1 MWARS
6 FGARVSP
13 NLTKSTTHVVAHK
26 DRRTSKVRQAARH
39 PSIKIVATSWLLE
52 CFVQWIAAPEDPH
65 AIKVE
70 SDEHDPHGSL
80 PFEELEEASILTPS
94 EDGDA
99 DDAILP
105 SEVEEADEEPNS
117 PVLDILENVEWG
129 DLEDE
134 MKDFYD
140 SEDETEAD
148 DDDDGHDE
156 GMESDV
162 SGKSGRSSR
171 STSSRK
177 AKRKRMTESINGD
190 YEEAGE
196 STSALQKRR
205 KMAAERTTGLA
216 NVETL
221 ENPSGLPSPDTTGPE
236 EDAAEKVR
244 SVSNGA
250 ADEVGDDDD
259 DFEQAMMAEFEKDSD
274 DED

>member
-1 MWARS
+1 M
-6 FGARVSP
+6 SP

-39 PSIKIVATSWLLE
+39 PNIKIVATSWLLE
-52 CFVQWIAAPEDPH
+52 CFVQWVAAPEGPH

-70 SDEHDPHGSL
+70 SDEHDPHDSL
-80 PFEELEEASILTPS
+80 PFEELEEASMLTPS
-94 EDGDA
+94 EDGGG

-148 DDDDGHDE
+148 DDDEGNDE
-156 GMESDV
+156 GMESDA
-162 SGKSGRSSR
+162 SGKSGRSSQ

-177 AKRKRMTESINGD
+177 SKRKRTTPSINGD

-236 EDAAEKVR
+236 EDAGEKAK

-250 ADEVGDDDD
+250 DGEVSDDDD
-259 DFEQAMMAEFEKDSD
+259 DFEQAMMAEFDKDSD
-274 DED
+274 AED

>member
-1 MWARS
+1 MWAKS

-13 NLTKSTTHVVAHK
+13 NLTKATTHVVAHK

-39 PSIKIVATSWLLE
+39 ANIKIVATSWLLE
-52 CFVQWIAAPEDPH
+52 CFTQWKAVPEGPH
-65 AIKVE
+65 SIDVE
-70 SDEHDPHGSL
+70 REEHDFHDSL
-80 PFEELEEASILTPS
+80 PFEELEEESMLTPS
-94 EDGDA
+94 EEEGA
-99 DDAILP
+99 DDAVLP
-105 SEVEEADEEPNS
+105 SEIEEADDEPKS
-117 PVLDILENVEWG
+117 PVLDLLGGVNW
-129 DLEDE
+129 DDMEDE

-140 SEDETEAD
+140 SEDDTEAD
-148 DDDDGHDE
+148 DDDE
-156 GMESDV
+156 GMESDA

-177 AKRKRMTESINGD
+177 LKRKRTTESINGD

-236 EDAAEKVR
+236 EDAADKIKAVA
-244 SVSNGA
+244 NGGGQEA
-250 ADEVGDDDD
+250 EESDDDD
-259 DFEQAMMAEFEKDSD
+259 DDEFAQAMMAELDRDSD
-274 DED
+274 VEE